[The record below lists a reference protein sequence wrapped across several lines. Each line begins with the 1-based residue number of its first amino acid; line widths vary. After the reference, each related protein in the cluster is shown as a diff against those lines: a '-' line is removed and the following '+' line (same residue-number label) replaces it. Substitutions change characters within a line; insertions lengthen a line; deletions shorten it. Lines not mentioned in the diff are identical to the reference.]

1 MSPTVIPVMKAS
13 DVPHLTTE
21 QMIEV
26 DRAMMDD
33 YRIDL
38 VRMME
43 NAGRSVAHLARSRF
57 LDGDPR
63 GRSVTV
69 PPELYSRFLGMEVGP
84 LFAGSDLLRLT

>member
-1 MSPTVIPVMKAS
+1 MIPVMKAS
-13 DVPHLTTE
+13 DVPYLTTE

-26 DRAMMDD
+26 DRAMVDD

-57 LDGDPR
+57 LHGDPR
-63 GRSVTV
+63 GRSVIV
-69 PPELYSRFLGMEVGP
+69 PPELYSRSLGIDVGP